1 MNQRNFLP
9 INITRVL
16 EAIANVIHAPHMND
30 KNSVILLNHGLHF
43 ITSTNFSTYRVVID
57 RIVDL
62 FKGTKKNDQ
71 GEKELKFKG
80 KMIWKTNAAI
90 HRERLRLPHHH
101 KRRFLTRQVLLTFVH
116 HLKIGTVRAFHW
128 LNQKEVR
135 RWEKQ
140 NYLAC
145 HQWNYNWISLRMR
158 IVRGRIS
165 FLTALAVF
173 FQLFIRRYK
182 PQLYIL
188 STDCFSVLSVLKLIL
203 RKKRNKQ
210 TNKKLT
216 QKQNKTIVTLAFK
229 TTKKYMKNQ

>member
-16 EAIANVIHAPHMND
+16 EAIANVIHSPHMND
-30 KNSVILLNHGLHF
+30 KNSVLLLNHGLHF

-71 GEKELKFKG
+71 GEEELKFKG

-116 HLKIGTVRAFHW
+116 HLKIGTIRAFHW

-188 STDCFSVLSVLKLIL
+188 STDCFSVLSVLKMIL
-203 RKKRNKQ
+203 RKKKSKQ
-210 TNKKLT
+210 INKKLK
-216 QKQNKTIVTLAFK
+216 QKQNKTIVT
-229 TTKKYMKNQ
+229 

>member
-16 EAIANVIHAPHMND
+16 QAIANVIHSPHMND

-62 FKGTKKNDQ
+62 FKETKKSDQ
-71 GEKELKFKG
+71 GEEEIKFKG

-116 HLKIGTVRAFHW
+116 HLKIGTIRAFHW

-165 FLTALAVF
+165 FLTTLAVF
-173 FQLFIRRYK
+173 F
-182 PQLYIL
+182 
-188 STDCFSVLSVLKLIL
+188 SVV
-203 RKKRNKQ
+203 
-210 TNKKLT
+210 
-216 QKQNKTIVTLAFK
+216 
-229 TTKKYMKNQ
+229 Y

>member
-16 EAIANVIHAPHMND
+16 EAIANVIHSPHMND

-57 RIVDL
+57 SIVDL

-71 GEKELKFKG
+71 GEEELKFKG

-116 HLKIGTVRAFHW
+116 HLKIGTIRAFHW

-188 STDCFSVLSVLKLIL
+188 STDCFSVLKLIL
-203 RKKRNKQ
+203 RKKRNKP